1 MAPKI
6 ELKNILSNS
15 LRQPRTKWVFYFLVG
30 LAVVGLP
37 FLQFQQNAF
46 WVRVV
51 GYTMLYIILGLGLN
65 LQVGFAGLLD
75 LGYVAFYAI
84 GAYTYALLAS
94 GQFGLHL
101 SFWLVLPVAGLL
113 AGIAGVLLGLPVL
126 RMRGDYLAIVTLA
139 FGEIVRILATN
150 LKGLTN
156 GSQGIV
162 GIDSPVLFNLPLKT
176 ATHFYYLIFIFLIAA
191 LIFVSRLNRS
201 RTGRAWTALR
211 EDEDVAQMMGIN
223 TTYSKLLSFG
233 IGAMMGGLCG
243 AIFGAWQGSIFP
255 DNFNLMVSINVI
267 CLVIIGGMGSIPGVV
282 VGAVA
287 LITLPDILRQFSDY
301 RMLLFGL
308 LLVVMMIARPDGFI
322 PARRPALETH
332 TPADNSPKPASAS
345 SDEGG
350 EA

>member
-1 MAPKI
+1 MTYSS
-6 ELKNILSNS
+6 LKENVTNLMRNSRLKWALYFIIGLS
-15 LRQPRTKWVFYFLVG
+15 
-30 LAVVGLP
+30 VVVLP
-37 FLQFQQNAF
+37 FLKFQQNAF

-65 LQVGFAGLLD
+65 IQVGFTGLLD

-94 GQFGLHL
+94 GQFDIHL
-101 SFWLVLPVAGLL
+101 SFWLVLPIAAVLAGL
-113 AGIAGVLLGLPVL
+113 AGVLLGLPVL

-150 LKGLTN
+150 LKGLTH

-162 GIDSPVLFNLPLKT
+162 GIDPPTLFNLELKT
-176 ATHFYYLIFIFLIAA
+176 GTHFYYLIFLFLI
-191 LIFVSRLNRS
+191 LVLVFVSHLNRS
-201 RTGRAWTALR
+201 RIGRGWTALR

-223 TTYSKLLSFG
+223 TTSSKLLSFG
-233 IGAMMGGLCG
+233 IGAMIGGVCG
-243 AIFGAWQGSIFP
+243 AIFSAWQGSIFP

-282 VGAVA
+282 LGAAA

-308 LLVVMMIARPDGFI
+308 LLIVMMIARPDGFI
-322 PARRPALETH
+322 PARRPDLETPDPLDEKENV
-332 TPADNSPKPASAS
+332 TAASGGS
-345 SDEGG
+345 GG
-350 EA
+350 ER